1 MGNMKIDR
9 FEKKEIIRPAKVE
22 IENMNT
28 ILIKDHTDDV
38 IVSYVRVFN
47 DKKKNKELADKIIE
61 TIEEFIGVEDE

>member
-9 FEKKEIIRPAKVE
+9 FEKKEISRPAKVE